1 VENGF
6 HQLATLRVVTAPIA
20 PPQRVFV
27 CFDKFKGALSAREA
41 GEIAAAVIRRARPS
55 WEIDLGALSDGGDG
69 FCAIVTAAA
78 GGLLHDVRAASAA
91 HDEAGLAE
99 RVLTQIGLVELSRLP
114 GSVRRRLDLGPEV
127 QRLAVVEMAAIN
139 GLAQVPDGA
148 RDVWRASSFGTG
160 ELLLAAAA
168 HGADAVLLG
177 IGGSATSDLGL
188 GALCALGLSF
198 SNAAGERFEP
208 PLPVDWPRI
217 GLVSGQVQLDQL
229 PVRVAC
235 DVDNPLLGARGAA
248 AIYGPQKGLE
258 RPDIARFD
266 AEAARLAALVC
277 EHLGVDPA
285 LADVPGAGAAGG
297 MGFALM
303 AAASA
308 RLVPGFELVA
318 EVLALDERLRR
329 ADCVITGE
337 GRFDASSLM
346 GKGPGALSMRAQRL
360 GRKCAVFAGAIV
372 EAELPVDRHCDL
384 VAISARETCTEEAIA
399 HTRQN
404 LALAVER
411 WLRGYEATPG

>member
-1 VENGF
+1 
-6 HQLATLRVVTAPIA
+6 VTAPIA

-27 CFDKFKGALSAREA
+27 CFDKLKGALTAREA

-78 GGLLHDVRAASAA
+78 GGTLHEVRATTAGY
-91 HDEAGLAE
+91 DEAGFAE
-99 RVLTQIGLVELSRLP
+99 HAVTQIGLVELSRLP
-114 GSVRRRLDLGPEV
+114 GSVRQRLELGPDV
-127 QRLAVVEMAAIN
+127 GRLAVVEMAAIN
-139 GLAQVPDGA
+139 GLAHVPEGR

-198 SNAAGERFEP
+198 SDTAGERFEP
-208 PLPVDWPRI
+208 PLPADWSRV
-217 GLVSGQVQLDQL
+217 GLVSGHVRL
-229 PVRVAC
+229 PELPLRVAC

-248 AIYGPQKGLE
+248 AIYGPQKGLA
-258 RPDIARFD
+258 RQDIARFD
-266 AEAARLAALVC
+266 AEAARLAALLC
-277 EHLGVDPA
+277 EHLGVDAA

-303 AAASA
+303 AAAGA

-318 EVLALDERLRR
+318 DVLALDERLRR

-346 GKGPGALSMRAQRL
+346 GKGPGALVMRARRL
-360 GRKCAVFAGAIV
+360 GRRCAVFAGAI
-372 EAELPVDRHCDL
+372 EAELQIDGDCDL
-384 VAISARETCTEEAIA
+384 ITISDPDTSREQAMA

-404 LALAVER
+404 IAGAVER
-411 WLRGYEATPG
+411 WLGAYEAALR